1 MNASNT
7 LAKLE
12 AAGLPATSQVLTTS
26 QGPRTRVR
34 VGPFAKRAQAE
45 AAVKKIKALK
55 LDAALAKP

>member
-7 LAKLE
+7 LTKLE